1 MTRRLP
7 ALSLLALC
15 AALLCAALLCVG
27 PTLAAAPPPAPEG
40 ADIEAAAT
48 AAKNAQATPSLNPIT
63 AVSAMNQ
70 SIRAGDQQ
78 TRAAIESMN
87 RAESKPAQKAA
98 APRPGGGKVIY
109 GDIIIHK

>member
-1 MTRRLP
+1 
-7 ALSLLALC
+7 
-15 AALLCAALLCVG
+15 
-27 PTLAAAPPPAPEG
+27 
-40 ADIEAAAT
+40 
-48 AAKNAQATPSLNPIT
+48 
-63 AVSAMNQ
+63 MNQ